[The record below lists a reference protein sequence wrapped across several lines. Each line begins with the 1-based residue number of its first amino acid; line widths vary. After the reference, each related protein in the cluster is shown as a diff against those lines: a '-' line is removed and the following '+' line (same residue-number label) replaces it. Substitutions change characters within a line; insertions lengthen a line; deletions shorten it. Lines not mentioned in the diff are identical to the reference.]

1 MNIQATISKL
11 QSDIKRNASYI
22 TWLEKQK
29 KTHLQWAKET
39 PEDNLQW
46 RSYHYTKEELNLAVK
61 EQKINKS
68 LYKLMCEIRNQMP
81 HDSVIIT
88 TNEIREI

>member
-1 MNIQATISKL
+1 MDIQATISKL

-22 TWLEKQK
+22 TWLEDHK
-29 KTHLQWAKET
+29 KTHLMLAKET

-46 RSYHYTKEELNLAVK
+46 RSYHETKEELNLAVK
-61 EQKINKS
+61 DQKINKS

-81 HDSVIIT
+81 NGSISMY
-88 TNEIREI
+88 EIREI